1 MESGEEYVP
10 EYELGYSYKVK
21 NYAKISGD
29 RMFMNLNPF
38 AKKIATDRGKRV
50 NDIERTAGYMVSDMV
65 SVFLPDG
72 YVLESIP
79 KSEIVD
85 TKFGRFTSD
94 IIYYEDSKMLAVT
107 QTLEFKTGRFPSDEY
122 DEYRDFAKSVSR
134 LYDGRV
140 VLVRKLD

>member
-1 MESGEEYVP
+1 MATHP
-10 EYELGYSYKVK
+10 EMSKVSEDKVK
-21 NYAKISGD
+21 ARNRY
-29 RMFMNLNPF
+29 
-38 AKKIATDRGKRV
+38 
-50 NDIERTAGYMVSDMV
+50 
-65 SVFLPDG
+65 
-72 YVLESIP
+72 
-79 KSEIVD
+79 